1 MQTSLRRCAA
11 LAVFVLA
18 GAVSVAQDGAED
30 DEVLRDDWF
39 VVFQAGARTGWAH
52 ERTVRT
58 TEGGLPVLVTDQETF
73 LSGAPSTGER
83 MEKPIV
89 ASQRFVED
97 EAGKV
102 LRYETSFDMAGKLL
116 QKRSGRLDGDE
127 MVVVEDGKERRVP
140 YPAGALGLAAAERAI
155 VGDGLVAGRTGSAE
169 RFAPGEA
176 SLSERVSWAVNREE
190 RLDLIGRLVRALR
203 VVRKDPTTIDDV
215 LWMDERGRDFGGST
229 NMGTLVSLLTEERLA
244 KTEADPRTLALQRAV
259 APDRAISLDS
269 RPVRAAFRLSR
280 GGKPVGTVPA
290 EGGQRVKALAG
301 GALEIEVDAI
311 DLPAGSVATYKRPW
325 AGPEDMKQWLA
336 PGPLVECDD
345 SAMREMADLAVSE
358 MEDALH
364 CARAIEWFVRAYFTK
379 PCHGPGFASALE
391 VIDSREGDPSEAAV
405 MAVGLARYEGLPAR
419 LVAGL
424 AYFPT
429 TDPPLEPPVG
439 VFGPHF
445 WAEVYI
451 GDGRWYPIDPS
462 RAHDVSIQ
470 KHIDDLVGHGGF
482 DATHIALLRSD
493 LSTAT
498 PVTDLLFPV
507 LDFLDGL
514 EVRVLR

>member
-1 MQTSLRRCAA
+1 M
-11 LAVFVLA
+11 
-18 GAVSVAQDGAED
+18 
-30 DEVLRDDWF
+30 
-39 VVFQAGARTGWAH
+39 
-52 ERTVRT
+52 
-58 TEGGLPVLVTDQETF
+58 
-73 LSGAPSTGER
+73 
-83 MEKPIV
+83 
-89 ASQRFVED
+89 
-97 EAGKV
+97 
-102 LRYETSFDMAGKLL
+102 
-116 QKRSGRLDGDE
+116 GR
-127 MVVVEDGKERRVP
+127 V
-140 YPAGALGLAAAERAI
+140 
-155 VGDGLVAGRTGSAE
+155 
-169 RFAPGEA
+169 
-176 SLSERVSWAVNREE
+176 
-190 RLDLIGRLVRALR
+190 VRAFR